1 MYIHLGAE
9 TVVRSRHVIG
19 IFDTDNTTLSKITR
33 DYLSRAE
40 KEGRVV
46 TITYDLPKSF
56 VICQNENGEETVYAK
71 SQKGSHEPEPDTVAF
86 LSETQVLNNVTS
98 GFQPGDVDKYTV
110 VIWLEGAGSSAS
122 CPSSWFWGPSS
133 PGR

>member
-56 VICQNENGEETVYAK
+56 VICQNEDGEETVYL
-71 SQKGSHEPEPDTVAF
+71 SQ
-86 LSETQVLNNVTS
+86 LSAATLKKRIYNNGV
-98 GFQPGDVDKYTV
+98 
-110 VIWLEGAGSSAS
+110 
-122 CPSSWFWGPSS
+122 
-133 PGR
+133 